1 MEPLLETKEGLD
13 CGGTF
18 HYCGER
24 ELTKRR
30 ECYCAR
36 ATAAKSRGK
45 FLRKMAKAEAQ
56 KREYLEKLIAERSY
70 KKEKLLR
77 LERGLPT
84 AEQLKTYP
92 ICRMDIRR
100 DDAISTFNA
109 YEKYCEE
116 ILFLDPE
123 NSENIGEVETVYY
136 KVLDFYT
143 EQIAARKQ
151 EVQQPQPAKQAIKK
165 NAKLPSTN
173 IPTFGGKYSDYV
185 NFRSLFNSV
194 IDSDESL
201 DKVQKLHYLRSFLV
215 GEPLDLIKNLPLISQ
230 SYDEALKLLEA
241 RFYNKFKIT
250 SDHIGQLLDLE
261 NLGRPSAANIRDFV
275 ASVKQN
281 MVALKNLGAGVEFW
295 DPLLTCIFLRKLDP
309 QMARSFQ
316 IERDTTDDPDIE
328 EFLAFLEKRALAL
341 ENADLAPSSA
351 KPARAVASAAIVP
364 LNQGC
369 FYCKC
374 GDHKIFACKEFR
386 AIASSERVKF
396 VERAGLCKVCL
407 NDHAGKCRFHFR
419 CGQCKKTHNTL
430 VHEYDEKPV
439 VMMSGRDPNVLL
451 PTVRVKLFRPRDNRE
466 VHVKAVLDSCSQASL
481 VSKKVV
487 EVLGLTPKRDR
498 TEIVGI
504 ASSKT
509 NSEYFIPLEIHGLK
523 SSFKREINFHVVDKV
538 ICDMPQREI
547 GPSEITIPA
556 GVQLA
561 DDDFRVPSE
570 INMLMAADVFFQM
583 LVLSEAMTE
592 TGQRQFN
599 IVTAQGPKEEDGLR
613 IVNTKLGH
621 IVAGGRPQQLPDSSR
636 VSLHCSYSSLGPGV
650 DLEGFLKAEEVPE
663 VFKEKDEHVIV
674 ENVFKETTKL
684 VDNRFQVDLPIKVP
698 LPQVNETLGDSF
710 DLALVNRLKFW
721 GLVEQI
727 KQEFWKIYHKQYL
740 NSLQCRSK
748 WRDDMPNL
756 TEGMLVILRDPNS
769 PPLYWP
775 MARVVRVFPG
785 LDGKEFTKFE
795 LVRMQERLRSTFDKY
810 ENCNLE
816 ICAIDETKSDADFEA
831 TEKTCALALENVD
844 RPVPAQSTQW
854 SGERPKVSHAAV
866 KTPVPTSCLKY
877 IATQRPRMASEQPKQ
892 ATCE

>member
-1 MEPLLETKEGLD
+1 
-13 CGGTF
+13 
-18 HYCGER
+18 
-24 ELTKRR
+24 
-30 ECYCAR
+30 
-36 ATAAKSRGK
+36 
-45 FLRKMAKAEAQ
+45 MAKAEAQ

-77 LERGLPT
+77 LEKGLPT

-151 EVQQPQPAKQAIKK
+151 E
-165 NAKLPSTN
+165 
-173 IPTFGGKYSDYV
+173 
-185 NFRSLFNSV
+185 
-194 IDSDESL
+194 
-201 DKVQKLHYLRSFLV
+201 
-215 GEPLDLIKNLPLISQ
+215 

-250 SDHIGQLLDLE
+250 SDHIAQLLDLA

-281 MVALKNLGAGVEFW
+281 LVALKNLGAGVEFW
-295 DPLLTCIFLRKLDP
+295 DPLLICIFLRKLDP

-316 IERDTTDDPDIE
+316 IERDATDDPDIE

-341 ENADLAPSSA
+341 ENADLAPTSA
-351 KPARAVASAAIVP
+351 KPARAVASPAAVP

-374 GDHKIFACKEFR
+374 GDHKIFACKDFR

-419 CGQCKKTHNTL
+419 CGQCKKPYNTL
-430 VHEYDEKPV
+430 VHVDDEKSV

-504 ASSKT
+504 SSSKT
-509 NSEYFIPLEIHGLK
+509 DCEYSIPLEIHGLK
-523 SSFKREINFHVVDKV
+523 SPFKREINFHVVDKV

-547 GPSEITIPA
+547 EPSEIIIPA

-570 INMLMAADVFFQM
+570 INMLIAADVFFQM

-599 IVTAQGPKEEDGLR
+599 IVAAQAPKEKEGLR
-613 IVNTKLGH
+613 IVNTRLGH

-636 VSLHCSYSSLGPGV
+636 VTLHCSCSNLGPGV
-650 DLEGFLKAEEVPE
+650 DLESFWKAEEVPE

-698 LPQVNETLGDSF
+698 LSQ
-710 DLALVNRLKFW
+710 
-721 GLVEQI
+721 GLVASITADYHLSDRCYLTSHHVSSVEYIQCT
-727 KQEFWKIYHKQYL
+727 IYSMH
-740 NSLQCRSK
+740 NTI
-748 WRDDMPNL
+748 MPDN
-756 TEGMLVILRDPNS
+756 V
-769 PPLYWP
+769 LYNRI
-775 MARVVRVFPG
+775 MYGIMDR
-785 LDGKEFTKFE
+785 
-795 LVRMQERLRSTFDKY
+795 
-810 ENCNLE
+810 LE
-816 ICAIDETKSDADFEA
+816 IRAQTNMYSAANRIKTSYVTADE
-831 TEKTCALALENVD
+831 
-844 RPVPAQSTQW
+844 
-854 SGERPKVSHAAV
+854 V
-866 KTPVPTSCLKY
+866 K
-877 IATQRPRMASEQPKQ
+877 
-892 ATCE
+892 

>member
-1 MEPLLETKEGLD
+1 
-13 CGGTF
+13 
-18 HYCGER
+18 
-24 ELTKRR
+24 
-30 ECYCAR
+30 
-36 ATAAKSRGK
+36 
-45 FLRKMAKAEAQ
+45 MAKAEAQ

-143 EQIAARKQ
+143 EQIAARKP
-151 EVQQPQPAKQAIKK
+151 EVQQPQPANQTIKK
-165 NAKLPSTN
+165 NAKLPSIN
-173 IPTFGGKYSDYV
+173 IPTFSGKYSDYV
-185 NFRSLFNSV
+185 NFRSVFNSV

-250 SDHIGQLLDLE
+250 SDHIAQLLDLA

-275 ASVKQN
+275 ASIKQN
-281 MVALKNLGAGVEFW
+281 MVALKNLEAGVEFW
-295 DPLLTCIFLRKLDP
+295 DSLLICIFLRKLDP

-341 ENADLAPSSA
+341 ENADLVPSSA
-351 KPARAVASAAIVP
+351 KPARAIVSAAAVP

-374 GDHKIFACKEFR
+374 GDHKIFACKDFR

-396 VERAGLCKVCL
+396 VEGEGLCKVCL

-419 CGQCKKTHNTL
+419 CGQCKKPHNTL
-430 VHEYDEKPV
+430 VHVDDEKPV
-439 VMMSGRDPNVLL
+439 VMISGRDPNVLL
-451 PTVRVKLFRPRDNRE
+451 PTARVKLFRPRDNRE
-466 VHVKAVLDSCSQASL
+466 VHVKAVLDSCSQVSL

-487 EVLGLTPKRDR
+487 EVLGLAPKRDR

-509 NSEYFIPLEIHGLK
+509 DSEYSVPLEIHSLK
-523 SSFKREINFHVVDKV
+523 SPFKREINFHVVDKV
-538 ICDMPQREI
+538 ICNMPQREI
-547 GPSEITIPA
+547 EPSEITIPA

-570 INMLMAADVFFQM
+570 INMLIAADVFFQI

-599 IVTAQGPKEEDGLR
+599 IVAAQAPKEEEGLR

-636 VSLHCSYSSLGPGV
+636 VSLHCSCSNLGPGV
-650 DLEGFLKAEEVPE
+650 DLEGFSKAEKVPE
-663 VFKEKDEHVIV
+663 VFEDKDEHVIV
-674 ENVFKETTKL
+674 GNIFKETTKL

-698 LPQVNETLGDSF
+698 LPQVNETMGDSF
-710 DLALVNRLKFW
+710 DLNLARFLSLEERLQKNVNLLTDYTKFIHEYVELRNAHFVNFDTHDFNASSAEETYDATRKMTPVRQAIVGDVSRARSRRLKPF
-721 GLVEQI
+721 
-727 KQEFWKIYHKQYL
+727 
-740 NSLQCRSK
+740 SLPFQ
-748 WRDDMPNL
+748 
-756 TEGMLVILRDPNS
+756 
-769 PPLYWP
+769 
-775 MARVVRVFPG
+775 
-785 LDGKEFTKFE
+785 
-795 LVRMQERLRSTFDKY
+795 
-810 ENCNLE
+810 
-816 ICAIDETKSDADFEA
+816 
-831 TEKTCALALENVD
+831 NVSF
-844 RPVPAQSTQW
+844 Q
-854 SGERPKVSHAAV
+854 K
-866 KTPVPTSCLKY
+866 K
-877 IATQRPRMASEQPKQ
+877 
-892 ATCE
+892 